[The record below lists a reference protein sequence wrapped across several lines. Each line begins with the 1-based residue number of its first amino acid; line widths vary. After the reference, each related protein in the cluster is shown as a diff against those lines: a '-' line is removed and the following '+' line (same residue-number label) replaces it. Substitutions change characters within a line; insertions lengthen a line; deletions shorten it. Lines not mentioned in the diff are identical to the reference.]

1 MHLIDKENE
10 VPRPADL
17 RQNVPDALFKLT
29 AIFRACQDARHIEP
43 VKPFPKKPLRRLSAR
58 QPLRQ
63 SLNDRSLSNAGLSD
77 QSGIVLILAAE
88 NLLHLAELAL
98 PSDDRLHARRFFYH
112 ILAILLQQSHTD
124 LPPLLRLRPRIQ
136 RSIGFRK
143 HAIEFRAVFL

>member
-1 MHLIDKENE
+1 MHLVDKENE

-17 RQNVPDALFKLT
+17 RQNVPDALFKL
-29 AIFRACQDARHIEP
+29 AAVFCPGQDTCHIEP
-43 VKPFPKKPLRRLSAR
+43 VEPLSQKPLRRLSAR

-63 SLNDRSLSNAGLSD
+63 SLNDRGLSNAGLSD

-98 PSDDRLHARRFFYH
+98 PADDRLHARRFFYH

-124 LPPLLRLRPRIQ
+124 LPPLLRLRPRMQ

>member
-58 QPLRQ
+58 Q
-63 SLNDRSLSNAGLSD
+63 SLGQGLDDRGLAHARLSD
-77 QSGIVLILAAE
+77 ERRIVLILAAE
-88 NLLHLAELAL
+88 DLLHLAELAL
-98 PSDDRLHARRFFYH
+98 PADDWLHARRFFYH

-124 LPPLLRLRPRIQ
+124 LPPLLRLRPRMQ
-136 RSIGFRK
+136 RSVGFRK